1 MRVSGEIGLG
11 SSYWSNDHFAVYV
24 VSVPGTNKWL
34 GHDLVLPLGVTAR
47 GRAGMGWEIKL
58 VLGPRHP

>member
-11 SSYWSNDHFAVYV
+11 SSYWSNDHFAVLV

-34 GHDLVLPLGVTAR
+34 VHVVFAPRGHGQ
-47 GRAGMGWEIKL
+47 G
-58 VLGPRHP
+58 